1 MINKS
6 LADSCRSNYALANP
20 FPHIVIDDFIPKDL
34 AIQCYNQMSQHE
46 DWMFDSMMGY
56 PEDERD
62 SQVNKWWTPFDTDS
76 KNRLESDMPAVWK
89 CLQYF
94 NSRPFLLFLENLTG
108 IKDLIADV
116 DFEGGGIHKIKN
128 GGRLELHSDYNKHPN
143 KDIWRR
149 INLLLYLT
157 PNWNYNGHLDLYEK
171 DPLVK
176 VKSILRTF
184 NRAVIFNTT
193 DDSIHGHPTPLVC
206 PEEVSRYSFALYYF
220 TKDRPEHEK
229 SDSKAAIRYKTSYLK
244 K

>member
-6 LADSCRSNYALANP
+6 LADSCRSNYTLANP
-20 FPHIVIDDFIPKDL
+20 FPHIVIDDFIPNDL

-62 SQVNKWWTPFDTDS
+62 SQVNKWWTPYDSDS
-76 KNRLESDMPAVWK
+76 KNKIESDMPAVWK

-94 NSRPFLLFLENLTG
+94 NSRPFLLFLEKLTG

-157 PNWNYNGHLDLYEK
+157 PNWDYNGHLDLYEK
-171 DPLVK
+171 EPLVK
-176 VKSILRTF
+176 VKSILPTF

-193 DDSIHGHPTPLVC
+193 DDSIHGHPIPLVC
-206 PEEVSRYSFALYYF
+206 PEEISRYSFALYYF

-229 SDSKAAIRYKTSYLK
+229 SNSKAAIWYKTSYL
-244 K
+244 

>member
-62 SQVNKWWTPFDTDS
+62 SQVNKWWTPYDSDS
-76 KNRLESDMPAVWK
+76 KNKIESDMPAVWK

-94 NSRPFLLFLENLTG
+94 NSRPFLLFLEKLTG

-171 DPLVK
+171 EPLVK
-176 VKSILRTF
+176 VKSILPTF

-193 DDSIHGHPTPLVC
+193 DDSIHGHPIPLVC
-206 PEEVSRYSFALYYF
+206 PEEISRYSFALYYF

-229 SDSKAAIRYKTSYLK
+229 SDSKAAIWYKTSYL
-244 K
+244 

>member
-20 FPHIVIDDFIPKDL
+20 FPHIVIDDFIPEDL
-34 AIQCYNQMSQHE
+34 ALQCYNQMSQHQQ
-46 DWMFDSMMGY
+46 WMFDTMEGY

-176 VKSILRTF
+176 VKSILPTF

-229 SDSKAAIRYKTSYLK
+229 SDSKAAIWYKPSYL
-244 K
+244 

>member
-20 FPHIVIDDFIPKDL
+20 FPHIVIDDFIPEDL
-34 AIQCYNQMSQHE
+34 ALQCYNQMSQHQQ
-46 DWMFDSMMGY
+46 WMFDTMEGY

-176 VKSILRTF
+176 VKSILPTF

-220 TKDRPEHEK
+220 TKARPEHEK
-229 SDSKAAIRYKTSYLK
+229 SDSKAAIWYKTSYL
-244 K
+244 

>member
-62 SQVNKWWTPFDTDS
+62 SQVNKWWTPYDSDS
-76 KNRLESDMPAVWK
+76 KNKIESDMPAVWK

-94 NSRPFLLFLENLTG
+94 NSRPFILFLENLTG

-171 DPLVK
+171 EPLVK
-176 VKSILRTF
+176 VKSILPTF

-193 DDSIHGHPTPLVC
+193 DDSIHGHPIPLIC
-206 PEEVSRYSFALYYF
+206 PDEVSRYSFALYYF
-220 TKDRPEHEK
+220 SKDRPEHEK
-229 SDSKAAIRYKTSYLK
+229 SDSKAAIWYKTSYL
-244 K
+244 

>member
-56 PEDERD
+56 PEHERD
-62 SQVNKWWTPFDTDS
+62 SQVNKWWTPYDSDS
-76 KNRLESDMPAVWK
+76 KNKIESDMPAVWK

-171 DPLVK
+171 EALVK
-176 VKSILRTF
+176 VKSILPTF

-193 DDSIHGHPTPLVC
+193 DDSIHGHPIPLIC
-206 PEEVSRYSFALYYF
+206 PDEVSRYSFALYYF

-229 SDSKAAIRYKTSYLK
+229 SDSKAAIWYKTSYL
-244 K
+244 

>member
-20 FPHIVIDDFIPKDL
+20 FPHIVIDDFIPEDL
-34 AIQCYNQMSQHE
+34 ALQCYNQMSQHQE
-46 DWMFDSMMGY
+46 WMFDTMMGY

-76 KNRLESDMPAVWK
+76 KNRIESDMPAVWK

-171 DPLVK
+171 EPLVK
-176 VKSILRTF
+176 VKSILPTF

-206 PEEVSRYSFALYYF
+206 PEEISRYSFALYYF

-229 SDSKAAIRYKTSYLK
+229 SDSKAAIWYKTSYL
-244 K
+244 

>member
-20 FPHIVIDDFIPKDL
+20 FPHIVIDDFIPEDL
-34 AIQCYNQMSQHE
+34 ALQCYNQMSQHQQ
-46 DWMFDSMMGY
+46 WMFDTMEGY

-176 VKSILRTF
+176 VKSILPTF

-229 SDSKAAIRYKTSYLK
+229 SDSKAAIWYKTSYL
-244 K
+244 

>member
-62 SQVNKWWTPFDTDS
+62 SQINKWWTPYDSDS
-76 KNRLESDMPAVWK
+76 KNKIESDMPAVWK

-149 INLLLYLT
+149 INLILYLT

-176 VKSILRTF
+176 VKSILPTF

-229 SDSKAAIRYKTSYLK
+229 SDSKAAIWYKTSYL
-244 K
+244 

>member
-20 FPHIVIDDFIPKDL
+20 FPHIVIDDFIPEDL
-34 AIQCYNQMSQHE
+34 ALQCYNQMSQHQQ
-46 DWMFDSMMGY
+46 WMFDTMEGY

-62 SQVNKWWTPFDTDS
+62 SQVNKWWTPFDTES

-176 VKSILRTF
+176 VKSILPTF

-206 PEEVSRYSFALYYF
+206 PEEISRYSFALYYF

-229 SDSKAAIRYKTSYLK
+229 SDSKAAIWYKTSYL
-244 K
+244 